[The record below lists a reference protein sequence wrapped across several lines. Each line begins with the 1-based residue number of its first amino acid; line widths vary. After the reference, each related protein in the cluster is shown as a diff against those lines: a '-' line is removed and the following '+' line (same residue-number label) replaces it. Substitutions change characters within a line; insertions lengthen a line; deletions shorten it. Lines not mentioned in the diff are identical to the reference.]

1 MFRFFQN
8 FSIGDLKKSGWGRAA
23 RTDKGVHAIATVINV
38 KLAIKKQFL
47 EEEEPE
53 NPPQEENKEASKE
66 KKGNPSRKVNFS
78 KIVNT
83 INSNLK
89 DIRVFGKKK
98 FDYF

>member
-1 MFRFFQN
+1 M
-8 FSIGDLKKSGWGRAA
+8 KKSGWGRAA

-47 EEEEPE
+47 EEEEESE

-98 FDYF
+98 IEYFEYL

>member
-1 MFRFFQN
+1 M
-8 FSIGDLKKSGWGRAA
+8 KKSGWGRAA

-47 EEEEPE
+47 EEEEVPE
-53 NPPQEENKEASKE
+53 NPPQEENKEPIKE
-66 KKGNPSRKVNFS
+66 KTGNPSRKVNFS

-98 FDYF
+98 LINLSIYKEKSN

>member
-1 MFRFFQN
+1 M
-8 FSIGDLKKSGWGRAA
+8 KKSGWGRAA

-47 EEEEPE
+47 EEEVETK
-53 NPPQEENKEASKE
+53 NDPQEENKEE
-66 KKGNPSRKVNFS
+66 KKGNPNRKVNFS

-98 FDYF
+98 LRILVFIKKKR